1 MTATTLPP
9 APAPTRS
16 GRGGR
21 TLTGTGALVKLW
33 LRRDR
38 IILPVWVYA
47 LTAYSVGTAYS
58 FKGLNKTPASR
69 HNFAAGI
76 IHNGAL
82 KAMYGPIVDP
92 DSIGGLVAWRNGV
105 TGAAMVAVMSV
116 LLVVRHTRAE
126 EETGRLELIGATVVG
141 RRAPLTAGLLIAVT
155 ANVLVALLS
164 SLGMMVL
171 GLPAA
176 GAVAFGLAW
185 AATGLVF
192 AAVAAVTAQL
202 TESGRTAN
210 GLALAALGAAYLVRA
225 AGDAGSGASW
235 LTWLSPVGWAEQVR
249 PYGGDRWWVL
259 LISLACAAALAA
271 AAYTLTGRR
280 DLAAGILPVQPGPA
294 RAAPSLRTPFALAWR
309 LQRGSLYAWG
319 AGFAVYGLA
328 IGSIADGVN
337 DMVKGSS
344 GTRKLLTDLGGG
356 GHRGVVDAFLAT
368 VTGIM
373 GLLAAVYTVQAVLRL
388 RSEETGQRLEPLLAT
403 SVGRIRWALGHLV
416 IIALGTAAM
425 LALMGM
431 AAGLTHGLRT
441 GDVGGQLPRIAGA
454 ALAQLPA
461 VWLIAAVTV
470 ALFGLAPRAARGGWG
485 VLTACL
491 LLGQL
496 GPVLKLP
503 QWAMDLSPFTHVSK
517 LPGGTFSAVP
527 PAWLT
532 ALALLLAAAGLA
544 GFRRR
549 DLS

>member
-1 MTATTLPP
+1 MIATTRTP
-9 APAPTRS
+9 APAPARSLRS
-16 GRGGR
+16 GG
-21 TLTGTGALVKLW
+21 TLAGTGALVKLW
-33 LRRDR
+33 LRCDR
-38 IILPVWVYA
+38 IMLPVWVYA

-58 FKGLNKTPASR
+58 FNGLYKTPASR
-69 HNFAAGI
+69 HDFASGI
-76 IHNGAL
+76 IHNGAI
-82 KAMYGPIVDP
+82 KAVYGPIANP
-92 DSIGGLVAWRNGV
+92 DSTGGLVAWRNGAI
-105 TGAAMVAVMSV
+105 GAAMIAVMSV

-126 EETGRLELIGATVVG
+126 EETGRLELVGATVVG
-141 RRAPLTAGLLIAVT
+141 RRAPLTAGLLVAVT
-155 ANVLVALLS
+155 ANVLLAPLS
-164 SLGMMVL
+164 SLGLIVL

-176 GAVAFGLAW
+176 GAVAFGLAG

-210 GLALAALGAAYLVRA
+210 GLALAALGAAYLLRA

-235 LTWLSPVGWAEQVR
+235 LTWLSPIGWAEQVR

-259 LISLACAAALAA
+259 LIPLACATALAA
-271 AAYTLTGRR
+271 AAYTFTGRR
-280 DLAAGILPVQPGPA
+280 DLGAGIMPVRPGPA
-294 RAAPSLRTPFALAWR
+294 RAAPFLRTSFALAWR
-309 LQRGSLYAWG
+309 LQRGGLYAWG

-328 IGSIADGVN
+328 IGGIADGVN

-344 GTRKLLTDLGGG
+344 GTRNLLTNLGGG
-356 GHRGVVDAFLAT
+356 GHQGVVDAFLAA

-373 GLLAAVYTVQAVLRL
+373 GLLAAVYAVQAVQRL

-403 SVGRIRWALGHLV
+403 SLGRTRWALGHLV
-416 IIALGTAAM
+416 IVALGTAAM
-425 LALMGM
+425 LALEGL
-431 AAGLTHGLRT
+431 AAGLTDGLRT
-441 GDVGGQLPRIAGA
+441 GDVGGQLPRIVGA

-470 ALFGLAPRAARGGWG
+470 ALFGLAPRAALGGWG
-485 VLTACL
+485 VLTACF

-503 QWAMDLSPFTHVSK
+503 QWAMDISPFTHVSK

-527 PAWLT
+527 PTWLT
-532 ALALLLAAAGLA
+532 VLTLLLAAAGLA
-544 GFRRR
+544 GFRHR